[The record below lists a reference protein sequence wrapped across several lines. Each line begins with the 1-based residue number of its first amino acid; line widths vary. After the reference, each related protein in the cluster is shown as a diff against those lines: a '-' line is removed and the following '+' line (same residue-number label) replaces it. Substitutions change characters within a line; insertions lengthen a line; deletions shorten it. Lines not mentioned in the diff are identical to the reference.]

1 MSPCGRDAET
11 EGDNEWTQ
19 RWGGGPWAATA
30 VADGTPGRVVLNAAP
45 SCFSFSLNLT
55 KQIYLSFWFSVL
67 NKQLQLYSKVIQLYI
82 CIYIYEC
89 TYIHSLF
96 YMLFYYGLLQ
106 DIEYSGL
113 SVVKNL
119 LANAGDMGSIPR
131 SGRSLG
137 EGNGKPL
144 QYS

>member
-1 MSPCGRDAET
+1 MDPTMGWRTLGGHGRCWRNT
-11 EGDNEWTQ
+11 RQSCPQ
-19 RWGGGPWAATA
+19 RRPLLLDELLSSNHW
-30 VADGTPGRVVLNAAP
+30 
-45 SCFSFSLNLT
+45 FSFSLNLT